1 MTISISP
8 HFSDTPDDDKDAEP
22 LEVAMVHANPNE
34 NAVNP
39 IDKSIQLHND
49 KIDEGT

>member
-1 MTISISP
+1 
-8 HFSDTPDDDKDAEP
+8 
-22 LEVAMVHANPNE
+22 MVHANPNE

-49 KIDEGT
+49 KIDEGTWFIFYFIPSIR